1 MRRIKIIFIFSFLML
16 LVTNITCSSEDPSY
30 TEKDVPV
37 IRNAGMEDG
46 SVTLRF
52 YESMPNVAYISAAD
66 FLDMWIP
73 GAVMQ
78 TEQTEP
84 GVYELTS
91 PTGKAVVN
99 TRDDSFFSEDF
110 TAFTNL
116 MGLVQEDMS
125 NTYYDGMPFVKF
137 VSIESEPVSV
147 PTTFD
152 FKAYDIDLFGE
163 ENAVYF
169 PFALISDMYSDL
181 FYHHAGFNGEKVVMN
196 YSNFDMF
203 LDTIDPAYVTSLLRE
218 ERPEDLAAFTY
229 KELCFVLDHFYGR
242 PGREPINASMS
253 ENGLDKALD
262 SYGDAGAMIK
272 KFLQSTDL
280 AEYYAGFSCLNWLFY
295 DGGHTGLNIMN
306 LNGIAFSDNIDEL
319 NTEYAELMTKME
331 NLFPEIFAEKKTNN
345 AYFSDLNGLKSL
357 RNQSYGADETYVKA
371 GDTAVCVFDSF
382 NDRNQEAW
390 DAYYAGKWPLPTIEN
405 TGGDAMVIFLD
416 ALYKAQEDPDV
427 RNLVIDIS
435 TNLGGSADVVMAMV
449 SLITGRSEISY
460 ENALTGQRVIVSYAV
475 DRNFDGVFDDKDA
488 EVRFD
493 LNFAVLTSR
502 ISFSCANLFS
512 SIMHDSGILLLGE
525 RSGGGACA
533 VSVMNTADGYDF
545 LSSSWRMRLTNE
557 AGEIIDSGIPV
568 DVDLSNH
575 GKRIEVLV
583 YGYDQYGNPRKEP
596 YVMDDYR
603 SFYDIETLSRAVNE
617 AYTVPIEFV
626 PAVN

>member
-1 MRRIKIIFIFSFLML
+1 MWSWVYSSEKRRRILRIYSNDGPGLRRKEFDSKRYQNVRDKYVHFVPEKSYIGMML
-16 LVTNITCSSEDPSY
+16 LQDKYSTIKSSSNGALCHQLSTWEVLDDRLRRGQLSDSSKKLRANIHHWLQRHDDGERRKLERAIFGTL
-30 TEKDVPV
+30 EK
-37 IRNAGMEDG
+37 AGIMTTHE
-46 SVTLRF
+46 LLNI
-52 YESMPNVAYISAAD
+52 PNI
-66 FLDMWIP
+66 
-73 GAVMQ
+73 
-78 TEQTEP
+78 
-84 GVYELTS
+84 
-91 PTGKAVVN
+91 
-99 TRDDSFFSEDF
+99 
-110 TAFTNL
+110 
-116 MGLVQEDMS
+116 
-125 NTYYDGMPFVKF
+125 VK
-137 VSIESEPVSV
+137 IL
-147 PTTFD
+147 
-152 FKAYDIDLFGE
+152 KGIKDIDE
-163 ENAVYF
+163 E
-169 PFALISDMYSDL
+169 S
-181 FYHHAGFNGEKVVMN
+181 
-196 YSNFDMF
+196 
-203 LDTIDPAYVTSLLRE
+203 
-218 ERPEDLAAFTY
+218 
-229 KELCFVLDHFYGR
+229 
-242 PGREPINASMS
+242 
-253 ENGLDKALD
+253 
-262 SYGDAGAMIK
+262 
-272 KFLQSTDL
+272 
-280 AEYYAGFSCLNWLFY
+280 
-295 DGGHTGLNIMN
+295 
-306 LNGIAFSDNIDEL
+306 
-319 NTEYAELMTKME
+319 
-331 NLFPEIFAEKKTNN
+331 
-345 AYFSDLNGLKSL
+345 
-357 RNQSYGADETYVKA
+357 
-371 GDTAVCVFDSF
+371 
-382 NDRNQEAW
+382 
-390 DAYYAGKWPLPTIEN
+390 
-405 TGGDAMVIFLD
+405 
-416 ALYKAQEDPDV
+416 

-460 ENALTGQRVIVSYAV
+460 ENALTGQRVIVSYAI